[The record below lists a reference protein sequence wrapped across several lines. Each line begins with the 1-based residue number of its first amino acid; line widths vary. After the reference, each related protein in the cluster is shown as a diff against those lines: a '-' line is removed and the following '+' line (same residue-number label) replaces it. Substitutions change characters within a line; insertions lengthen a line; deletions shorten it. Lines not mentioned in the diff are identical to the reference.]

1 VGNTRGGGGGS
12 FLICVPPFDIKGPD
26 ESAIVD
32 AERILY
38 RRCYGNRI

>member
-1 VGNTRGGGGGS
+1 VWATQGVVGGLVFDLRS
-12 FLICVPPFDIKGPD
+12 PFDIKGPD